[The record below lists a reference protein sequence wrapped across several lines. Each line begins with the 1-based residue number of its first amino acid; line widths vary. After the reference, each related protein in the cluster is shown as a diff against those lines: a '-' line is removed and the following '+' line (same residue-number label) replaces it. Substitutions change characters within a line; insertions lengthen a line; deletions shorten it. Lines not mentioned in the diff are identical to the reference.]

1 MLNPRFSSPALHVD
15 SFWCARWKLNLIQWV
30 GSKVH
35 TDLLL
40 QSWFRDSNLI
50 SWCFC
55 ILEAVKWGPLTKIS
69 PSVFLLPQ
77 NPCLCHLSTYH
88 SLMQT
93 SCHPA
98 LFRSW
103 LTLKCPDL
111 QSQWRNRSLLVKNVE
126 GEGRGGRECRG
137 RKTSN
142 CLLLGTDKIKSKN
155 MERILLYLMSSRH
168 TDETSLDIIKCV
180 IWKDMKYR
188 ISLSAPYCSGQPIV
202 SVASF

>member
-1 MLNPRFSSPALHVD
+1 MGKTKSSHDARLTQHHNFLFVLVNQTIGKTNGSLRWRVWLLFWDECTANPEAMLNPRFSSPALHVD

-77 NPCLCHLSTYH
+77 NPCLRHFSTYH

-111 QSQWRNRSLLVKNVE
+111 
-126 GEGRGGRECRG
+126 
-137 RKTSN
+137 
-142 CLLLGTDKIKSKN
+142 
-155 MERILLYLMSSRH
+155 
-168 TDETSLDIIKCV
+168 
-180 IWKDMKYR
+180 
-188 ISLSAPYCSGQPIV
+188 
-202 SVASF
+202 